1 MKDMKFYNIQKE
13 SEKIK
18 IKKNINDYEDFK
30 AQALLKLGIMTYD
43 KIRKGEIIDEEF
55 TLLCDEI
62 KGFDIEIYTK
72 YMQLRSFEN
81 KSNKIVCQC
90 GYVAFKNE
98 KFCPQCGKSLIEEEE
113 ESYII
118 CKHCNQETEKDSN
131 FCACCGSKIKEEPI
145 HYDDEVYFVNEE
157 AKIKDTIIEEVPEVS
172 MIEEDFGKNF
182 LKEKEEIALEEENF
196 ENEIVEHNNI
206 IETDSIEIE
215 GREFLKDH
223 QDNRPE

>member
-1 MKDMKFYNIQKE
+1 MKDMKFSNIQKE

-18 IKKNINDYEDFK
+18 IKKNINDYEDLK

-113 ESYII
+113 SYII

-157 AKIKDTIIEEVPEVS
+157 VKIKDTIIEEVPEVS

-182 LKEKEEIALEEENF
+182 LKEKEEIALEEDNF

-206 IETDSIEIE
+206 IETDCIEIE

>member
-1 MKDMKFYNIQKE
+1 MKDMKFSNIQKE

-18 IKKNINDYEDFK
+18 IKKNINDYEDLK
-30 AQALLKLGIMTYD
+30 AQTLLKLGIMTYD

-98 KFCPQCGKSLIEEEE
+98 KFCPQCGKNLIEEE

-157 AKIKDTIIEEVPEVS
+157 VKIKDTIIEEVPEVS

-182 LKEKEEIALEEENF
+182 LKEKEEIALEEDNF

-206 IETDSIEIE
+206 IETDCIEIE